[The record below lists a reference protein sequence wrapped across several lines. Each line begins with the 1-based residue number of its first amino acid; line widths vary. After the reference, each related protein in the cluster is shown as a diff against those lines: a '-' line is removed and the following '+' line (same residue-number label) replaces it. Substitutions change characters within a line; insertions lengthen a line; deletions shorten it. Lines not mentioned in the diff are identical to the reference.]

1 MVKLMIDD
9 NNINEFISCSP
20 LEITHL
26 EISRCTKIINI
37 ILDNLYKFKNIYKLN
52 LYNNNIPEIKGL
64 DNLVNLQ
71 ILYLCG
77 NQITEIKG
85 LDNLINLQELV
96 LSTNQITEIK
106 GLNNLVNLQN
116 LVLVDNKITEIKGLD
131 NLVKLKYVYLDYNQ
145 ITEIKGLDN
154 LVNLHKLY
162 LSNNQITEIKKL
174 DNLVNLLQLRLEN
187 NKIPEIKGLCN
198 LVNLQQLQLENN
210 KITEIKNFDN
220 LIKLKKLD
228 LCNNQITELP
238 LNLCNFRNIDYF
250 NYNNNLIKYIHLSV
264 QRWLKRIKTKNI
276 ILKVL
281 QDEFY
286 NKTYQYFIDKIH
298 YLLNVLVSH
307 DDDIDL
313 QNFNSDQINN
323 IITSLINK
331 FFDETHLK
339 SVVKKELLE
348 RQYSEVII
356 NEWLEYI

>member
-131 NLVKLKYVYLDYNQ
+131 NLVKLKYVYLDY
-145 ITEIKGLDN
+145 
-154 LVNLHKLY
+154 
-162 LSNNQITEIKKL
+162 NQITEIKKL